1 MAVSDYLDVLPGI
14 GSVAASLITSSKNV
28 QLAREQREWDYKMW
42 KENNAYNTPS
52 NQVKRLRDAG
62 LNPGIAM
69 MNGVMDSGLSS
80 QSAGGQ
86 SPAQVDYNSLAEG
99 LRQSVDLFQNNQVRK
114 AEVRSLDANTQAT
127 NIRNKTQLLRDLADL
142 NKTISETSSNNAYKQ
157 YLIKQRDYLAKQIDA
172 FDGRN
177 EAEVQRIEQERRL
190 LYEKEQTERVMR
202 SVNQK
207 LVQENIRLSKAQQSK
222 LNADVK
228 YVVES
233 INQMVM
239 NGASQREINSFIRDK
254 ERETARSL
262 HLENENWYQSYQTRL
277 DKERSETQRNRREHL
292 TESIKFFGIPIGTTE
307 RINQYDQ
314 NGRYIPSPLW

>member
-1 MAVSDYLDVLPGI
+1 MAIGDFLSIVPGI
-14 GSVAASLITSSKNV
+14 GSVAASLITNSKNV

-42 KENNAYNTPS
+42 KENNEYNTPA

-62 LNPGIAM
+62 LNPGISM

-80 QSAGGQ
+80 QSPGGQ
-86 SPAQVDYNSLAEG
+86 SPAQVDYNPLAEG
-99 LRQSVDLFQNNQVRK
+99 LRQSTDLFQNNQVRK

-142 NKTISETSSNNAYKQ
+142 NKTISETSSNNAYKE

-190 LYEKEQTERVMR
+190 LYEQEQTERVMR
-202 SVNQK
+202 SVNEK
-207 LVQENIRLSKAQQSK
+207 LVQENIRLSKANQAK

-228 YVVES
+228 YVIES

-239 NGASQREINSFIRDK
+239 NGVSQREINSFVRDK

-262 HLENENWYQSYQTRL
+262 HLENENWYQSYQTRIAR
-277 DKERSETQRNRREHL
+277 ERSETQRNRREHR
-292 TESIKFFGIPIGTTE
+292 TESIKFFGIPLGTTE
-307 RINQYDQ
+307 NISQYDE
-314 NGRYIPSPLW
+314 NGHLRPSPLW